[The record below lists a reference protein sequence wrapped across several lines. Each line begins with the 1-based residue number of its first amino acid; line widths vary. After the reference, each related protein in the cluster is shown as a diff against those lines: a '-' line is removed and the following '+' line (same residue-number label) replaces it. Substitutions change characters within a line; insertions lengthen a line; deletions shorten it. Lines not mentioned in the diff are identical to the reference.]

1 MIQNKTGINISLCPW
16 LAENCSRTWLFWQ
29 HSNVS
34 DGSSLPDVLIKDSKW
49 TKLYFGEGQAA
60 LSFTHLNKD
69 DEGLYTLRMV
79 SRGGISECSAYL
91 FVRGKPL
98 I

>member
-1 MIQNKTGINISLCPW
+1 M
-16 LAENCSRTWLFWQ
+16 
-29 HSNVS
+29 S

-79 SRGGISECSAYL
+79 LGGGISEYSAYL

-98 I
+98 IWFWGEI

>member
-1 MIQNKTGINISLCPW
+1 M
-16 LAENCSRTWLFWQ
+16 
-29 HSNVS
+29 S

-91 FVRGKPL
+91 FVRGKIL
-98 I
+98 IWFLRRN